1 MNAMRQT
8 PQTVING
15 GILMLRPLKTA
26 DAGLI
31 ELYTSDVRVAKMT
44 SNIPHPLPP
53 GATEALIA
61 RAGDVAHQQEI
72 WALDLSAQDGP
83 DLIGLIA
90 LNRLDEDQAELTG
103 WVSPA
108 YWNTGAASDAVAA
121 LINANP
127 LGNKTFFA
135 SIFQDNPASAKVLTS
150 AGFDYIGDAETYS
163 VARAAN
169 VPTWTYLRKLG

>member
-1 MNAMRQT
+1 MNAITQT
-8 PQTVING
+8 PQTLIEG
-15 GILMLRPLKTA
+15 DALMLRPLKPA

-31 ELYTSDVRVAKMT
+31 ELYSSDVRVAKMT
-44 SNIPHPLPP
+44 SSIPYPLPP
-53 GATEALIA
+53 GATEALVT
-61 RAGDVAHQQEI
+61 RAGDGGHQKEI

-90 LNRLDEDQAELTG
+90 LNRLGEDQAELTG
-103 WVSPA
+103 WVAPA
-108 YWNTGAASDAVAA
+108 YWNKGAASGAVAA
-121 LINANP
+121 LIKANP

-150 AGFDYIGDAETYS
+150 AGFDYIGDAETHS

-169 VPTWTYLRKLG
+169 VPTWTYLRNLG

>member
-26 DAGLI
+26 DTGLI

-44 SNIPHPLPP
+44 NNIPHPLPP

-90 LNRLDEDQAELTG
+90 LNRLDEDQAKLTG

-150 AGFDYIGDAETYS
+150 AGFDYIGDAETHS

>member
-1 MNAMRQT
+1 MNAMT
-8 PQTVING
+8 KFPLTVIDG
-15 GILMLRPLKTA
+15 DTLMLRPLKTM
-26 DAGLI
+26 DVGLI
-31 ELYTSDVRVAKMT
+31 ELYTIDARVAKMT
-44 SNIPHPLPP
+44 SNIPHPLLS
-53 GATEALIA
+53 GTTEALIA
-61 RAGDVAHQQEI
+61 RADDGVHQQEI

-90 LNRLDEDQAELTG
+90 LNRLDEDQSELKG
-103 WVSPA
+103 WVSSA

-135 SIFQDNPASAKVLTS
+135 SIFQDNPASSKVLTNV
-150 AGFDYIGDAETYS
+150 GFDYIGDAETYV

-169 VPTWTYLRKLG
+169 LPTWTYLRKLG